1 MVHNDELVWLL
12 TQRAYFQEKI
22 VKKKEMGDDEA
33 RKGWTHTHTQRE
45 RERCAEKPAR
55 PRDEQM

>member
-33 RKGWTHTHTQRE
+33 RKGWTHTHTE

>member
-33 RKGWTHTHTQRE
+33 RKGWTHTHTERE
-45 RERCAEKPAR
+45 REVCGEASPA
-55 PRDEQM
+55 